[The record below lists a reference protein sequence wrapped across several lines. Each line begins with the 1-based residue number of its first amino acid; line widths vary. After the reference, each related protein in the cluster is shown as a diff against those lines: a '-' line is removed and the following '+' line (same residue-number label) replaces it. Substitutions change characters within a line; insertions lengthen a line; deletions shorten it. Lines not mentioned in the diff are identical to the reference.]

1 MKCDYGTTLTIT
13 TLILSVAQSRNQE
26 RSFGIKLEH
35 ESSEGYEDSCFLDYD
50 EILELLGGI
59 KYLFDVAKEIRDEV
73 RDYTEFEYSTKESMR
88 VGFFQSS
95 PQEQQPFIVVSPGGP
110 MMFVSFEQLR
120 EFFGTLKDA
129 RSHLIECGA
138 GEGQQVSPQ

>member
-50 EILELLGGI
+50 EILELLGAI

-95 PQEQQPFIVVSPGGP
+95 P
-110 MMFVSFEQLR
+110 
-120 EFFGTLKDA
+120 
-129 RSHLIECGA
+129 
-138 GEGQQVSPQ
+138 